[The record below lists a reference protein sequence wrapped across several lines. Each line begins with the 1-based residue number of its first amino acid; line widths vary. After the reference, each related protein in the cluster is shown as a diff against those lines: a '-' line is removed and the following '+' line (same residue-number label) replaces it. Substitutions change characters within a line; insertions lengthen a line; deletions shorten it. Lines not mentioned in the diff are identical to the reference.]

1 MNPPR
6 ATDRRLAWIAFLLAL
21 LSLAPRLWNLNSPL
35 VGAHEFRQTQTA
47 ITVQTMLEEP
57 GFDFPVLDYETP
69 LFGPPWR
76 VPFEFP
82 TYQLTAATLARLMP
96 GLSVDMACR
105 ITALGWFYLS
115 AALLFGLARRQV
127 SVAFATVTLAL
138 YLWSPF
144 AIHWSRA
151 AMIDYCTVA
160 LGLGYLALGLWA
172 LERPNGASLAGA
184 AIAGSLTAATK
195 ATSWPG
201 VALVMGLAF
210 LAAQR
215 RSSAWRSWRAL
226 TRPAGIALVLFGV
239 PLVAGVAWTAWADR
253 TKGASEWTRW
263 LTSSAIRTWN
273 FGRWSDR
280 FELDTWSTLSFVPAL
295 LVGLALAGP
304 VLRRRQPAIW
314 RVAWPAALAAA
325 STASIFLNLYVVH
338 DYYQIAVTPFLAVAA
353 AAGLWALAELSRPVR
368 WAAFGAL
375 ALAAVP
381 YAMLA
386 APRFEGA
393 MSADWEASSVRLGR
407 LIARVTPPDRW
418 VLVALGERNWNPSTL
433 YFSHRRGL
441 MLCGRDPGEVD
452 PRYATLVCDA
462 CPEWLLERFPDRRL
476 EGSLAGHS
484 VYRIAPAAP

>member
-1 MNPPR
+1 M
-6 ATDRRLAWIAFLLAL
+6 
-21 LSLAPRLWNLNSPL
+21 LSLVPRLWNFDAPL

-47 ITVQTMLEEP
+47 ITVQTMLEAP

-82 TYQLTAATLARLMP
+82 TYQLTAATLGRLMP

-105 ITALGWFYLS
+105 IAALGWFYLS
-115 AALLFGLARRQV
+115 AALLFGLVRRQV
-127 SVAFATVTLAL
+127 TLAFATVSLGL

-172 LERPNGASLAGA
+172 LQRSNGASLAGA
-184 AIAGSLTAATK
+184 VSAGASIAGGAIAGASIAGAAIAGALTAATK

-201 VALVMGLAF
+201 VAFVLGLAF
-210 LAAQR
+210 LAEQR
-215 RSSAWRSWRAL
+215 HSSTWRSWPGRA
-226 TRPAGIALVLFGV
+226 RAAGRALVLFGV
-239 PLVAGVAWTAWADR
+239 PLAAGVAWTAWADR

-295 LVGLALAGP
+295 LVGMALAGP

-325 STASIFLNLYVVH
+325 STASTTRASAVLPEPEVLRVQLRQHLAGFHRTAQIGRAAH
-338 DYYQIAVTPFLAVAA
+338 DLAAHAEGQTRLGARTHLAGVFGR
-353 AAGLWALAELSRPVR
+353 AAGRLRRDRHRSNGAHRIGCGLDFRTSRQ
-368 WAAFGAL
+368 
-375 ALAAVP
+375 
-381 YAMLA
+381 
-386 APRFEGA
+386 E
-393 MSADWEASSVRLGR
+393 
-407 LIARVTPPDRW
+407 
-418 VLVALGERNWNPSTL
+418 
-433 YFSHRRGL
+433 
-441 MLCGRDPGEVD
+441 CG
-452 PRYATLVCDA
+452 
-462 CPEWLLERFPDRRL
+462 
-476 EGSLAGHS
+476 AGHGDEQQ
-484 VYRIAPAAP
+484 VAHGNP